1 MRVSQGGSKR
11 VYSRSSS
18 GHGPLPRSAPRR
30 ALRPEHVSPP
40 WRDRRIPALP
50 SAACMSWSGLAQPG
64 PPTSPT
70 DLVRRPYLSALSRT
84 FSRPPLSKQCSRRAG
99 SKVYFISTRPRPGA
113 RRPSAARAGPEGQC
127 AMYAAQAGVGARR
140 SGVGDVLEQI
150 KIEFSAVAEESNAC
164 QRQRDEYQHK
174 CLSPPTLPP
183 THRKQSHPQSRFASW
198 LHSHTAFWARS
209 GRRSI
214 LGVLLSA

>member
-1 MRVSQGGSKR
+1 
-11 VYSRSSS
+11 
-18 GHGPLPRSAPRR
+18 
-30 ALRPEHVSPP
+30 
-40 WRDRRIPALP
+40 
-50 SAACMSWSGLAQPG
+50 
-64 PPTSPT
+64 
-70 DLVRRPYLSALSRT
+70 
-84 FSRPPLSKQCSRRAG
+84 
-99 SKVYFISTRPRPGA
+99 
-113 RRPSAARAGPEGQC
+113 
-127 AMYAAQAGVGARR
+127 MYAAQAGVGARR

-174 CLSPPTLPP
+174 CLSPPPLPP

-214 LGVLLSA
+214 LNVLLSA

>member
-84 FSRPPLSKQCSRRAG
+84 FSRPPLWKQCSRRAG
-99 SKVYFISTRPRPGA
+99 SKFISFRPVHVRVQGDPRQLGRGPKGSAPCTPHKRALGPGGAASVTCSSRSRSNFRQLQRSPTRASGSAMSTSTNVGPPL
-113 RRPSAARAGPEGQC
+113 PS
-127 AMYAAQAGVGARR
+127 
-140 SGVGDVLEQI
+140 
-150 KIEFSAVAEESNAC
+150 
-164 QRQRDEYQHK
+164 
-174 CLSPPTLPP
+174 LPP
-183 THRKQSHPQSRFASW
+183 TGSNPTHSRVSRPGYIRT
-198 LHSHTAFWARS
+198 LHF
-209 GRRSI
+209 GPVP
-214 LGVLLSA
+214 GVGPS